1 MAGNLKHVGVLSVVE
16 ELWSVPG
23 FHSPLLSSWKWGC
36 LFSFSHDAP
45 RHPSQMPNPAGGSV
59 WAHPGFPF
67 ACGNSTWQR
76 IRIYFYNRFW
86 IKLSLLLVRFFTPDL
101 VPLNRFHV
109 IAKPANDHVCIV
121 LWGKGKSSRAKRPKS
136 SPSGTHSGHSS
147 VAHLLQLVSTKKKA
161 GGGGREKKKKTLVMF
176 TDFCGRISGAF

>member
-1 MAGNLKHVGVLSVVE
+1 M
-16 ELWSVPG
+16 PG

-36 LFSFSHDAP
+36 LFSFSRDAP

-59 WAHPGFPF
+59 WAHPDFPF

-76 IRIYFYNRFW
+76 IRISSTTASE
-86 IKLSLLLVRFFTPDL
+86 LSCHSCWCVSFTPDL

-161 GGGGREKKKKTLVMF
+161 GGGGGREKKKKTLVMV
-176 TDFCGRISGAF
+176 TDFCWRISGAF

>member
-1 MAGNLKHVGVLSVVE
+1 MWGFFLWWRSCDLCLDFTPLCWAAGNGAAFSAFPVMLPATPVRCQTQQGDQFGHILVFLSHVEILPGRESGYTSTTASELSC
-16 ELWSVPG
+16 
-23 FHSPLLSSWKWGC
+23 HSCWCIS
-36 LFSFSHDAP
+36 
-45 RHPSQMPNPAGGSV
+45 
-59 WAHPGFPF
+59 
-67 ACGNSTWQR
+67 
-76 IRIYFYNRFW
+76 
-86 IKLSLLLVRFFTPDL
+86 FTPDL